1 MTFQQTTA
9 QVNALVLTISAVQL
23 SSRAEDPE
31 HQEEV
36 SPVQHSSSTPSPPSQ
51 TAILTALFGWTLP
64 PAQLPSDQRPRTPSS
79 SRSASVAPSAPAT
92 PRRTSGNYSHQVPD
106 TPGPSRPSGLRFSSA
121 VTDGLHRTETQKD
134 RDSALLYCALCQR
147 KVGLWAFKSSPS
159 EPSVPAT
166 PTRNATSSKHPTVP
180 ATPSRAAR
188 RISQLPKRQLDLL
201 KEHRSYC
208 PYVARSTSIPSLPS
222 YAPSAS
228 TLATGPRPPTP
239 SRSNSLPSFNFSFAP
254 RNAPPYPA
262 PDPID
267 PSSVEGWRAV
277 LTVVLR
283 SGFSRRQRMKSLNL
297 SRPGVQDESTGTTNQ
312 GVQEDEDPDRMEVDG
327 IHAMVEGVKAHGVS

>member
-1 MTFQQTTA
+1 M
-9 QVNALVLTISAVQL
+9 QL
-23 SSRAEDPE
+23 SSEAEDPE
-31 HQEEV
+31 HEEE
-36 SPVQHSSSTPSPPSQ
+36 SPVQHSSSTLPPPSQ
-51 TAILTALFGWTLP
+51 TAILTALFGWSLP
-64 PAQLPSDQRPRTPSS
+64 PTQLPSEQRLRTPSS

-92 PRRTSGNYSHQVPD
+92 PNRTSGNHSQQVPD
-106 TPGPSRPSGLRFSSA
+106 TPGPSRPSGLRFSSV

-147 KVGLWAFKSSPS
+147 KVGLWAFKSSPP
-159 EPSVPAT
+159 EIAIPAT
-166 PTRNATSSKHPTVP
+166 PTRNATSSEQPTVP

-228 TLATGPRPPTP
+228 ALATGSRPPTP
-239 SRSNSLPSFNFSFAP
+239 SRSNSLPSFNFSFTP

-283 SGFSRRQRMKSLNL
+283 SGFSRRQRMKSLNF
-297 SRPGVQDESTGTTNQ
+297 SRPGAQSERNGQD
-312 GVQEDEDPDRMEVDG
+312 DEDPDRMEVDG
-327 IHAMVEGVKAHGVS
+327 IHAMVEGAKAHGVS